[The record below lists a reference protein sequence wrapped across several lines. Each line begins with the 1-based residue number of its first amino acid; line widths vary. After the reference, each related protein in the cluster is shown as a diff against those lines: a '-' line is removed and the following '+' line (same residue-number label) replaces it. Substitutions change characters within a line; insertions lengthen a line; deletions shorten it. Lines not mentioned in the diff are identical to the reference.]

1 MKSLPTL
8 LAAVALLASAGFA
21 LAEPARS
28 LNDARSQINS
38 GTWSGITLIEA
49 NPKAAKAEPP
59 AGAASAAPAP
69 VATAPAPAAAATAA
83 TAAKAADT
91 ATPSPAGQAQPPAAK
106 AATSAP
112 VAAAPAPA
120 APAPAAPAPAAATTP
135 AATAPA
141 AAAAAHS
148 PSVTERLRAVLGPP
162 SGVPMNQATRLDSP
176 DRGIVL
182 PTGTPAA
189 ASGAGK

>member
-1 MKSLPTL
+1 MKPLLTL
-8 LAAVALLASAGFA
+8 LAAASLLASAGMA
-21 LAEPARS
+21 PAEPARS

-38 GTWSGITLIEA
+38 GTWPGITLIEA
-49 NPKAAKAEPP
+49 KPKAAKAEPP

-69 VATAPAPAAAATAA
+69 APVAAVPAPAAAATAG

-91 ATPSPAGQAQPPAAK
+91 AAASPDGQSQPPAAP
-106 AATSAP
+106 ATP

-120 APAPAAPAPAAATTP
+120 APAAPAAATP
-135 AATAPA
+135 ATAPA
-141 AAAAAHS
+141 AVATS
-148 PSVTERLRAVLGPP
+148 PSVAERLRAVLGPP

-182 PTGTPAA
+182 PTGTAAA
-189 ASGAGK
+189 ASGAAK

>member
-1 MKSLPTL
+1 MKPLPTL
-8 LAAVALLASAGFA
+8 LAAAAMLACVGLAP
-21 LAEPARS
+21 AEPARS

-38 GTWSGITLIEA
+38 GTWPGITLIEA
-49 NPKAAKAEPP
+49 KPKAAKAEPP

-69 VATAPAPAAAATAA
+69 VAAVPAPAAAATAG

-91 ATPSPAGQAQPPAAK
+91 AAASPAGQSQPPAAP
-106 AATSAP
+106 ATP

-120 APAPAAPAPAAATTP
+120 APAAPAAATP
-135 AATAPA
+135 ATAPA
-141 AAAAAHS
+141 AVATS
-148 PSVTERLRAVLGPP
+148 PSVAERLRAVLGPP

-182 PTGTPAA
+182 PTGTAAA
-189 ASGAGK
+189 ASGAAK